1 MKVIEVENLRKEF
14 KSYSSRSGL
23 KGAFRDLLTR
33 NYKIIP
39 AVDGVSF
46 TVRQGEMVGYI
57 GENGAGKS
65 TTIKM
70 LTGILTPTSGKVI
83 VNGMNPHKEREKFV
97 RTIGV
102 VFGQRSQLWWDI
114 AVQES
119 FRLLKKVYKVSDQ
132 DYNEHMD
139 HVIQTLDIEPLLDKP
154 VRKLSLGQRMRCELA
169 AALIHNPPL
178 LFLDEPTIGLDV
190 LVKLKIREFLKE
202 INEKYKT
209 TILLTTHDLSDIE
222 ALCERVIMLDEGKII
237 YDGSLEHLRSEWGR
251 GKQIAFQF
259 ASYVEEP
266 LLKQLTSDLKVQWAK
281 GDKSNIWT
289 AQITNHEH
297 MSEVINRVINAYE
310 IVDLAIKEI
319 STEEIIRNIYEKGD
333 ARAAA
338 DQKDEKV
345 MANV

>member
-1 MKVIEVENLRKEF
+1 MNAIEVENLRKEF

-23 KGAFRDLLTR
+23 IGAFRDLFTR
-33 NYKIIP
+33 NYKIIR
-39 AVDGVSF
+39 AVNDISF
-46 TVRQGEMVGYI
+46 TVQQGEIVGYI

-70 LTGILTPTSGKVI
+70 LTGILTPTAGKVI

-119 FRLLKKVYKVSDQ
+119 FRLLKKVYRVSDE
-132 DYNEHMD
+132 DYRQHMEH
-139 HVIQTLDIEPLLDKP
+139 IIETLDIGPLLDKP

-202 INEKYKT
+202 INEKYNT
-209 TILLTTHDLSDIE
+209 TILLTTHDISDIE

-237 YDGSLEHLRSEWGR
+237 YDGSLKRLKEKWGE
-251 GKQIAFQF
+251 GKQIQF
-259 ASYVEEP
+259 TFAGEITFHALQE
-266 LLKQLTSDLKVQWAK
+266 LTNGLQVIWKK
-281 GDKSNIWT
+281 GEQDNIWI
-289 AQITNHEH
+289 AHVP
-297 MSEVINRVINAYE
+297 SVLLPEVISRVVARYSIQDMNIN
-310 IVDLAIKEI
+310 EI
-319 STEEIIRNIYEKGD
+319 STEEIIRNIYEEG
-333 ARAAA
+333 
-338 DQKDEKV
+338 V
-345 MANV
+345 VHG

>member
-1 MKVIEVENLRKEF
+1 
-14 KSYSSRSGL
+14 
-23 KGAFRDLLTR
+23 
-33 NYKIIP
+33 
-39 AVDGVSF
+39 
-46 TVRQGEMVGYI
+46 MVGYI

-70 LTGILTPTSGKVI
+70 LTGILTPTSGEII

-97 RTIGV
+97 QTIGV

-119 FRLLKKVYKVSDQ
+119 FRLLKKVYKVSDEQ
-132 DYNEHMD
+132 YDQHMN
-139 HVIQTLDIEPLLDKP
+139 HVIRTLDIEPLLDKP

-222 ALCERVIMLDEGKII
+222 ALCERVVMLDEGKII
-237 YDGSLEHLRSEWGR
+237 YDGALRELKEKWGDR
-251 GKQIAFQF
+251 KELKFQF
-259 ASYVEEP
+259 LENVDILAVKNLTKGFPVEWVLDEKDQVFTASVEDREE
-266 LLKQLTSDLKVQWAK
+266 LISQVIAKVVAAFK
-281 GDKSNIWT
+281 IKDVK
-289 AQITNHEH
+289 
-297 MSEVINRVINAYE
+297 INE
-310 IVDLAIKEI
+310 T
-319 STEEIIRNIYEKGD
+319 STEEIIRNIYEKG
-333 ARAAA
+333 AV
-338 DQKDEKV
+338 EV
-345 MANV
+345 G

>member
-1 MKVIEVENLRKEF
+1 MNVIEVENLRKEF

-23 KGAFRDLLTR
+23 KGAFRDLFTR
-33 NYKIIP
+33 NYKTIR
-39 AVDGVSF
+39 AVNDISF
-46 TVRQGEMVGYI
+46 SVKQGEMVGYI

-65 TTIKM
+65 TSIKM
-70 LTGILTPTSGKVI
+70 LTGILTPTSGNVL
-83 VNGMNPHKEREKFV
+83 VNGMNPHKDREKFV

-119 FRLLKKVYKVSDQ
+119 FRLLKKVYQVSDQ

-190 LVKLKIREFLKE
+190 LVKLKIRQFLKE

-222 ALCERVIMLDEGKII
+222 ALCERVVMLDEGRII
-237 YDGSLEHLRSEWGR
+237 YDGLLSHLRKNWGE
-251 GKQIAFQF
+251 GKQIEFQF
-259 ASYVEEP
+259 GQEVP
-266 LLKQLTSDLKVQWAK
+266 LERLTEITNDLTVQWIK
-281 GDKSNIWT
+281 GERSNVWS
-289 AQITNHEH
+289 AQVANQEAD
-297 MSEVINRVINAYE
+297 MSSLISRVVSKETI
-310 IVDLAIKEI
+310 IDLSIQEI
-319 STEEIIRNIYEKGD
+319 STEEIIRNIYEKGE
-333 ARAAA
+333 AT
-338 DQKDEKV
+338 K
-345 MANV
+345 

>member
-1 MKVIEVENLRKEF
+1 MNNAIEVKNLRKEF
-14 KSYSSRSGL
+14 KAFSSRTGL

-39 AVDGVSF
+39 AVNDISF
-46 TVRQGEMVGYI
+46 SVAKGEMVGYI

-70 LTGILTPTSGKVI
+70 LTGILTPTSGSIV

-119 FRLLKKVYKVSDQ
+119 FRLLKKVYKVSDAA
-132 DYNEHMD
+132 YNDHMD
-139 HVIQTLDIEPLLDKP
+139 HVIKTLDIEPLLDKP

-202 INEKYKT
+202 INEKYHT

-222 ALCERVIMLDEGKII
+222 ALCDRVIMLDEGKII
-237 YDGSLEHLRSEWGR
+237 YDGALGHLKDQWAD
-251 GKQIAFQF
+251 GKALQFQF
-259 ASYVEEP
+259 LE
-266 LLKQLTSDLKVQWAK
+266 Q
-281 GDKSNIWT
+281 
-289 AQITNHEH
+289 
-297 MSEVINRVINAYE
+297 
-310 IVDLAIKEI
+310 VDLMALKRKMAGLPVKWEQDEKEQIFTALVDNNDELISQVISKAVDTYKIKDIKINEI
-319 STEEIIRNIYEKGD
+319 STEEIIRNIYEKG
-333 ARAAA
+333 A
-338 DQKDEKV
+338 V
-345 MANV
+345 